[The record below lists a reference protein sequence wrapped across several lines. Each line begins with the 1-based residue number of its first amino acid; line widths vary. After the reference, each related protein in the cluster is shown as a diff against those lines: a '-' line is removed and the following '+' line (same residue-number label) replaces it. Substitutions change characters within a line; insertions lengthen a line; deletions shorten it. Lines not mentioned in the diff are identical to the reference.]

1 MTAAEAISC
10 GQSKATERWRG
21 SSSNRRGSF
30 CFTSTAWGQAVPPG
44 LFEDSVIAA
53 RGVSSG
59 IGDLDELPSSLRSR
73 AGLQGSMHDTAA
85 VGIFIHH
92 VS

>member
-1 MTAAEAISC
+1 MTAAEAISYR
-10 GQSKATERWRG
+10 QSKATERWRG
-21 SSSNRRGSF
+21 LTSSPRGSI
-30 CFTSTAWGQAVPPG
+30 CFTSTAGGQAVPPWLVEG
-44 LFEDSVIAA
+44 SVIAA
-53 RGVSSG
+53 RGVSGG